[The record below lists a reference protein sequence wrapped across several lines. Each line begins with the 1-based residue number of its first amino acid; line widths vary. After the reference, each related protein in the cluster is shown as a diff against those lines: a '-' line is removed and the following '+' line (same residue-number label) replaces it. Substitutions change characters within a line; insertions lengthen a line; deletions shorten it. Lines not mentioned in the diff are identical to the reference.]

1 MSVTRGSYVEVFNVA
16 IASQSSIS
24 EEMLS
29 LNQIEN
35 GRLTYEDHSGV
46 DWFEFAL
53 KIFDFRDIV
62 ECHLRVFFTGWKCPR
77 HRH

>member
-46 DWFEFAL
+46 
-53 KIFDFRDIV
+53 
-62 ECHLRVFFTGWKCPR
+62 G
-77 HRH
+77 